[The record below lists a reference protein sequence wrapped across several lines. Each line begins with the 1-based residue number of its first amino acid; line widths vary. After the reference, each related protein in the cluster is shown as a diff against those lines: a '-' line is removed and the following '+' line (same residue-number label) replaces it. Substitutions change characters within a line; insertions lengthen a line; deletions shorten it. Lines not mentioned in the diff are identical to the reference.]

1 MRIIDCSSGVCSS
14 DLLQQCRECARGY
27 LGKIVLHDLPSA
39 HGEPLR
45 PCGNEALGDRLA
57 DDASMLFREGLQLSR
72 VAADD
77 RGRDLKAITRCQG
90 ELAHLALGTLRCAD
104 GVHPPGASGFRPPTL
119 QETATLLHRDSPK
132 PLRSAIAPA
141 RLAAASIPDAL
152 APRPTPPHPPPPP

>member
-104 GVHPPGASGFRPPTL
+104 GVHPPGSEEHTSEL
-119 QETATLLHRDSPK
+119 QSLM
-132 PLRSAIAPA
+132 RSSYAVLCLIKK
-141 RLAAASIPDAL
+141 
-152 APRPTPPHPPPPP
+152 TTNTTNY

>member
-1 MRIIDCSSGVCSS
+1 MRISDWSSDVCSS
-14 DLLQQCRECARGY
+14 DLPVDVGIGGSSDLDGECTVADYGQPDVQALGHQFLQQCRECARGY

-90 ELAHLALGTLRCAD
+90 ELAHLARSEEHT
-104 GVHPPGASGFRPPTL
+104 SEL
-119 QETATLLHRDSPK
+119 QSLMRISYAVFCLKKKKQSKYYNDT
-132 PLRSAIAPA
+132 
-141 RLAAASIPDAL
+141 
-152 APRPTPPHPPPPP
+152 